1 MVNYYYYYLLT
12 AVYSIHSDADAACQT
27 NFLKFLETQQKWF
40 STRTWVWCIC
50 WCPETPLRV
59 DRRTG
64 STLDGIACWT
74 AWWRAGRVA
83 LLETRPPSPPGPL
96 NQTSQSVWH
105 FSQGPITKP
114 GIWHLSALSL
124 KAPSLKQQKM
134 KNERSLKRA
143 CIVQEWNSGNSTKES
158 CPELVDG
165 NHACAADSIHQF
177 FGQRRTCSDAGLSCT
192 RECITSPQWDG
203 QIPGLHMEETIFSS
217 FCRFRFQWLT
227 ACQSIND
234 YLAWDRRVHQKNS
247 GFEFWFFWLLS

>member
-1 MVNYYYYYLLT
+1 MVFDKDMSLMYLLVSRNT
-12 AVYSIHSDADAACQT
+12 SARGSSNGFHPGWDRLLDSLVKGWQGGPARNTSSISSWS
-27 NFLKFLETQQKWF
+27 TQSNK
-40 STRTWVWCIC
+40 SVSR
-50 WCPETPLRV
+50 
-59 DRRTG
+59 
-64 STLDGIACWT
+64 
-74 AWWRAGRVA
+74 
-83 LLETRPPSPPGPL
+83 
-96 NQTSQSVWH
+96 SVWH

-124 KAPSLKQQKM
+124 KAPGLKQQKM

-247 GFEFWFFWLLS
+247 GFEFWVFWLLS